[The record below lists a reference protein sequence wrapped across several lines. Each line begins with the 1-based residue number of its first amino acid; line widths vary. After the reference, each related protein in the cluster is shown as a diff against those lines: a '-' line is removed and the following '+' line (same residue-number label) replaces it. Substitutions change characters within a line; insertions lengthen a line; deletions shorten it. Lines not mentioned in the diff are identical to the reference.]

1 MSTARSSTLSALALT
16 LQLLPSGTPEGK
28 ADLDRRAAA
37 LHRRAAATAPG
48 TPAAR
53 ELSGDLARLG
63 EACLE
68 QQETGRAIEI
78 LVQACALD
86 AGNGQALAT
95 LTLAYVRAE
104 DFSAARFYLDLARQN
119 APGAPPA
126 IYRMLA
132 QVYESLHRLE
142 DAVDAFEEFVR
153 LSGEEPAVL
162 ERLARLKAELALGAA
177 QRILESGD
185 FTVFYDAAI
194 PFATAESAGAA
205 LAQSYKTQSALLGTA
220 LPERQPVIL
229 YTGRA
234 YFALASVPDWVS
246 GVFDGKI
253 RVCLDAAAGQT
264 PELAAVLAHELAHAL
279 IRRASADRA
288 PGWLHEGLAQWLEG
302 RRLTRREFRQIFAGQ
317 KVLALVELDG
327 LFGRQLD
334 RVHARR
340 HYAEMLGLV
349 EYLAAERGEGAV
361 ACLVRGL
368 AEQRPAEEIL
378 RRETGFSSDAL
389 VAGWK
394 AWAGLSGKGVP
405 P

>member
-1 MSTARSSTLSALALT
+1 MSRARSSTLSALALT
-16 LQLLPSGTPEGK
+16 LQLLPPGAPETR
-28 ADLDRRAAA
+28 ADLDRRAAS
-37 LHRRAAATAPG
+37 LHRRVAATAPG

-53 ELSGDLARLG
+53 ELAAELVRLG

-68 QQETGRAIEI
+68 QQETGRAIEV
-78 LVQACALD
+78 LEQACALD
-86 AGNGQALAT
+86 AGNGQALAV

-104 DFSAARFYLDLARQN
+104 NFSAARFYLDLARQN
-119 APGAPPA
+119 APGAKPS
-126 IYRMLA
+126 IYRTLA
-132 QVYESLHRLE
+132 QVYEALHRLE
-142 DAVDAFEEFVR
+142 DAVDAFEEFLR

-162 ERLARLKAELALGAA
+162 ERLARLKAELALGVA
-177 QRILESGD
+177 QRLLESGD
-185 FTVFYDAAI
+185 FAVFYDPAI
-194 PFATAESAGAA
+194 PSETAEKAAAA
-205 LAQSYKTQSALLGTA
+205 LAQSYKTQSALLATA
-220 LPERQPVIL
+220 LPARQPVIL

-253 RVCLDAAAGQT
+253 RVCLDAAGAPT
-264 PELAAVLAHELAHAL
+264 PELSAVLAHELAHAL

-302 RRLTRREFRQIFAGQ
+302 RRLTRRDFRQIFAGQ
-317 KVLALVELDG
+317 KALALPELDG
-327 LFGRQLD
+327 LFARQLD
-334 RVHARR
+334 RVGARR

-368 AEQRPAEEIL
+368 SEQRPIDEIL
-378 RRETGFSSDAL
+378 RRETGFSSESL

-394 AWAGLSGKGVP
+394 AWAGLSGRGVP